1 MQLYDIALWVLLYW
15 WIIINVYLVL
25 LQTVLFNKYVFVEKC
40 TLSNLTLKLLLI
52 LTIVRRSLITL
63 DNLVMQMPFGFEWIF
78 IIVIIVVLFFGVKKI
93 PELAKS
99 FGKATAEFEK
109 AKIEAKRD
117 LEKYKKENTD
127 IEREKLESIAETLRI
142 DYTDKND
149 EALKKAIEN
158 EINKNKNT

>member
-1 MQLYDIALWVLLYW
+1 MISIYSR
-15 WIIINVYLVL
+15 
-25 LQTVLFNKYVFVEKC
+25 K
-40 TLSNLTLKLLLI
+40 
-52 LTIVRRSLITL
+52 SLITL
-63 DNLVMQMPFGFEWIF
+63 DSLLMQMPFGFEWLF

-117 LEKYKKENTD
+117 LDKYKKENTD

>member
-1 MQLYDIALWVLLYW
+1 
-15 WIIINVYLVL
+15 
-25 LQTVLFNKYVFVEKC
+25 
-40 TLSNLTLKLLLI
+40 
-52 LTIVRRSLITL
+52 
-63 DNLVMQMPFGFEWIF
+63 MPFGFEWIF

-117 LEKYKKENTD
+117 LDKYKNGNTN
-127 IEREKLESIAETLRI
+127 IEREKLESIATTLRI

-149 EALKKAIEN
+149 EDLKKAIEN
-158 EINKNKNT
+158 EINKNKNIY

>member
-1 MQLYDIALWVLLYW
+1 
-15 WIIINVYLVL
+15 
-25 LQTVLFNKYVFVEKC
+25 
-40 TLSNLTLKLLLI
+40 
-52 LTIVRRSLITL
+52 
-63 DNLVMQMPFGFEWIF
+63 MPFGFEWIF

-117 LEKYKKENTD
+117 LDKYKNENTNV
-127 IEREKLESIAETLRI
+127 EREKLESIATTLRI

-149 EALKKAIEN
+149 EDLKKAIEN
-158 EINKNKNT
+158 EINKNKNK

>member
-1 MQLYDIALWVLLYW
+1 MIFR
-15 WIIINVYLVL
+15 
-25 LQTVLFNKYVFVEKC
+25 TK
-40 TLSNLTLKLLLI
+40 
-52 LTIVRRSLITL
+52 LITL
-63 DNLVMQMPFGFEWIF
+63 DNLLMQMPFGFEWIF

-117 LEKYKKENTD
+117 LDKYKKENTD

>member
-1 MQLYDIALWVLLYW
+1 
-15 WIIINVYLVL
+15 
-25 LQTVLFNKYVFVEKC
+25 
-40 TLSNLTLKLLLI
+40 
-52 LTIVRRSLITL
+52 
-63 DNLVMQMPFGFEWIF
+63 MQMPFGFEWIF

-117 LEKYKKENTD
+117 LDKYKNENTN
-127 IEREKLESIAETLRI
+127 IEREKLESIATTLRI

-149 EALKKAIEN
+149 EDLKKAIEN
-158 EINKNKNT
+158 EINKNKNIS

>member
-1 MQLYDIALWVLLYW
+1 
-15 WIIINVYLVL
+15 
-25 LQTVLFNKYVFVEKC
+25 
-40 TLSNLTLKLLLI
+40 LI
-52 LTIVRRSLITL
+52 LTIFERSLITI
-63 DNLVMQMPFGFEWIF
+63 DNLLMQMPLGFEWIF

-117 LEKYKKENTD
+117 LEKYKKENTE

-158 EINKNKNT
+158 EINKNKNA

>member
-1 MQLYDIALWVLLYW
+1 MGNLL
-15 WIIINVYLVL
+15 
-25 LQTVLFNKYVFVEKC
+25 
-40 TLSNLTLKLLLI
+40 
-52 LTIVRRSLITL
+52 
-63 DNLVMQMPFGFEWIF
+63 MQMPFGFEWIF

-117 LEKYKKENTD
+117 LDKYKNENTN
-127 IEREKLESIAETLRI
+127 IEREKLESIATTLRI

-149 EALKKAIEN
+149 EDLKKTIEN
-158 EINKNKNT
+158 EINKNKNI

>member
-1 MQLYDIALWVLLYW
+1 
-15 WIIINVYLVL
+15 
-25 LQTVLFNKYVFVEKC
+25 
-40 TLSNLTLKLLLI
+40 
-52 LTIVRRSLITL
+52 
-63 DNLVMQMPFGFEWIF
+63 MPFGFEWIF

-117 LEKYKKENTD
+117 LDKYKNENTN
-127 IEREKLESIAETLRI
+127 IEREKLESIATTLRI

-149 EALKKAIEN
+149 EDLKKAIEN
-158 EINKNKNT
+158 EINKNKNI